1 MVTRR
6 MKMKNYIESILFG
19 ICEKLQLTP
28 SLYELAT
35 QRYETIIKIL
45 RKDDIFKQT
54 ELNVYPHGSFKLK
67 TTVKPLAGEE
77 FDLDFVAELPIN
89 STMTP
94 KDLYKHI
101 VRILNNDEVHRGKIE
116 PKTRCVRVNYANDF
130 HMDIM
135 PGKLINVETQEIIV
149 PDRDLKSWYH
159 HSNPKG
165 FADWFEKQAR
175 TRLLYEMAE
184 FRHGRLDIE
193 SVSEQE
199 ITAQL
204 EPLRRA
210 VQLVK
215 RYRDIYCE
223 RNNKEPVRSIVICAL
238 IGNITSFTGNT
249 IQIIS
254 SFCAHVNGLI
264 QKSNGQPF
272 DVKNPVVDEVLT
284 EKWHE
289 GNNYQDF
296 IDMMKALTSD
306 IYVLQQCSNNS
317 EANQLT
323 KKMFGEEIIN
333 VSILRYTKILNEARQ
348 TGKLSIDKSG
358 TLNTRNIG
366 TPVKRNTFYG
376 N

>member
-1 MVTRR
+1 
-6 MKMKNYIESILFG
+6 MKNYIESILFG

-28 SLYELAT
+28 QLYELAT
-35 QRYETIIKIL
+35 QRYETIIEIL
-45 RKDDIFKQT
+45 RKDDVFKQT

-89 STMTP
+89 SNITP
-94 KDLYKHI
+94 KELYNHI
-101 VRILNNDEVHRGKIE
+101 VRILDDDASHKGKIE

-135 PGKLINVETQEIIV
+135 PGKLIDIKTQEIIV

-165 FADWFEKQAR
+165 FAAWFENQAR
-175 TRLLYEMAE
+175 TRLLFEMSE
-184 FRHGRLDIE
+184 FHHGQFDVE
-193 SVSEQE
+193 GVSEQE

-215 RYRDIYCE
+215 RYRDIYCDK
-223 RNNKEPVRSIVICAL
+223 NNKEPVRSIVICAL
-238 IGNITSFTGNT
+238 MGNITSFTGNT

-254 SFCAHVNGLI
+254 SFCAHVNDLI

-272 DVKNPVVDEVLT
+272 DVRNPVVNEVLT

-296 IDMMKALTSD
+296 VDMMNALTTD
-306 IYVLQQCSNNS
+306 IYALQQCSNNS
-317 EANQLT
+317 EANHLT
-323 KKMFGEEIIN
+323 KKMFGEEITN
-333 VSILRYTKILNEARQ
+333 ASILRHTRILNEARQ
-348 TGKLSIDKSG
+348 AGKLSVDKSG
-358 TLNTRNIG
+358 TLNTQNLG
-366 TPVKRNTFYG
+366 TPVKKNTFYG
-376 N
+376 S